1 MKTRTMDIPVNA
13 EVKCCGRDC
22 GRSTRIVLNPV
33 TREITHLVVKQR
45 SFPYTERL
53 VPVDLVV
60 DSTPRVIHLRC
71 DAPDL
76 TNMGEFI
83 EADYVE
89 SGELHM
95 TSEPF
100 MMWPYIYITEDDV
113 AQTYEQVPVDKLAI
127 RRGARVIALDGQVGR
142 VAEFVVDRSSE
153 HITHLVLQE
162 GHLWEQQNITIPV
175 SCIKHI
181 ADDAVYLNVVKA
193 GIAYLPGVAVHHS

>member
-1 MKTRTMDIPVNA
+1 MNTRTMDIPVNA

-22 GRSTRIVLNPV
+22 GHSTHIVLNPV

-76 TNMGEFI
+76 TNLGEFV
-83 EADYVE
+83 ETDYVE
-89 SGELHM
+89 SEEPHIM
-95 TSEPF
+95 SEPF
-100 MMWPYIYITEDDV
+100 MMWPYIYITEDNI
-113 AQTYEQVPVDKLAI
+113 AQTYERVPVDKLAV
-127 RRGARVIALDGQVGR
+127 RRGARVIALDGPVGR
-142 VAEFVVDRSSE
+142 VAEFVVDRSSDR
-153 HITHLVLQE
+153 ITHLVVQGE
-162 GHLWEQQNITIPV
+162 RLWEQRNITIPV

-181 ADDAVYLNVVKA
+181 VDDAVYLNIVKA
-193 GIAYLPGVAVHHS
+193 GIAYLLGVSAHHS